1 MVFTLKDIN
10 VCIGKEKIL
19 HNITCSIPRGRWISV
34 IGTSGSGKSTLLKTL
49 KGLVTIDSGE
59 YFFDDRQIVR
69 KKSIDTTAI
78 SEVGYVF
85 QYPEHQFFQTTVY
98 KELALG
104 LEQKKYSKKKIN
116 DTISEILQLFD
127 LPEEILAK
135 SPFQLSGGQ
144 RRKLAIAS
152 VMTTKPK
159 IMLLDEPTAAL
170 DPISRKKIV
179 AGIKHWQEEGNTVIF
194 VSHQM
199 EDVAEYSDN
208 VLVMQ
213 RGRIVT
219 HMDATALF
227 LHYGNLMEESGMILP
242 PSVQLKNSVEKLAKE
257 YVDITSCR
265 EADILAAVRKAV
277 AKRGEQFV

>member
-1 MVFTLKDIN
+1 MIFTLKDIN

-69 KKSIDTTAI
+69 KKSIGTTFI

-104 LEQKKYSKKKIN
+104 LKQKKYSKKKIN

-127 LPEEILAK
+127 LSEEFLAK

-179 AGIKHWQEEGNTVIF
+179 AGIKRWQEEGNTVIF

-199 EDVAEYSDN
+199 EDVAEYSDS
-208 VLVMQ
+208 VIVMQ

-242 PSVQLKNSVEKLAKE
+242 PSVQLKDCVEKLTKE

-265 EADILAAVRKAV
+265 EADILAAVRKVV
-277 AKRGEQFV
+277 AKRGAQFV

>member
-19 HNITCSIPRGRWISV
+19 HNITCSISRGRWISV

-59 YFFDDRQIVR
+59 YFFDNRKIVR

-98 KELALG
+98 KELVLG
-104 LEQKKYSKKKIN
+104 LKHKQYSKKRK
-116 DTISEILQLFD
+116 TEAISKILQLFD
-127 LPEEILAK
+127 LPEEIITK

-152 VMTTKPK
+152 VMITEPK
-159 IMLLDEPTAAL
+159 ILLLDEPTAAL
-170 DPISRKKIV
+170 DPMSRKKIV
-179 AGIKHWQEEGNTVIF
+179 EGIKHWQEKGHTVIF
-194 VSHQM
+194 VSHHM
-199 EDVAEYSDN
+199 EDVAEYSDD

-219 HMDATALF
+219 HMDASALF
-227 LHYGNLMEESGMILP
+227 FHHGNLVEESGMILP
-242 PSVQLKNSVEKLAKE
+242 PSVQLKNSVEKLTKE
-257 YVDITSCR
+257 YVDIASCR

-277 AKRGEQFV
+277 TKRGEQIV